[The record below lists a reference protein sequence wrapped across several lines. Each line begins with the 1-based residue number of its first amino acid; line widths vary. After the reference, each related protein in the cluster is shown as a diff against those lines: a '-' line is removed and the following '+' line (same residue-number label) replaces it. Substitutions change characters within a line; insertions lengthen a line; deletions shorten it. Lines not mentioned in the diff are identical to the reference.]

1 VNAFWLEE
9 PGNPAIG
16 VAELNAQG
24 IPNRAMPTAAEHYQG
39 PLDALR
45 EAHGYTTQ
53 DQVKLSP
60 DMPNLQGI
68 CDKFKDEH
76 YHDEDEVRFVL
87 AGSGIFDIRS
97 TDDRWMRVEVSA
109 GDLIVVPAK
118 RHHRFF
124 LTEEQAIHCVRLF
137 QDPSGWVAHYR
148 DAA

>member
-1 VNAFWLEE
+1 MNAFWLEE
-9 PGNPAIG
+9 AGNPAIG
-16 VAELNAQG
+16 ADELAEQG
-24 IPNRAMPTAAEHYQG
+24 IPNQSMPTVEAHYQR

-45 EAHGYTTQ
+45 QAEGYMTQ

-60 DMPNLQGI
+60 DMPNLVGI
-68 CDKFKDEH
+68 CNKFKDEH

-87 AGSGIFDIRS
+87 SGGGIFDIRS
-97 TDDRWMRVEVSA
+97 TDDRWMRVEVEP
-109 GDLIVVPAK
+109 GDLIIVPAK

-124 LTEEQAIHCVRLF
+124 LTEAKAIHCVRLF